1 MNISNR
7 IFLRNKYYLS
17 ILVILSLLLQTLFCL
32 GSTNDSESLFKT
44 EIIVCKDTAYQTN
57 AYFYSSEQEGPTV
70 MIMAG
75 VHGDELAGIE
85 AAKQF
90 MENIKLER
98 GTVIIIPEANKEA
111 IEHRVRAMSQ
121 EEDLN
126 RNYPGDPTLEG
137 IERLAGEIF
146 EIMKNNEIDFL
157 LDLHESVDYYNKNT
171 TFYGQTIVLDDNNNI
186 FLQEI
191 ANYLV
196 NELNSSVVSPE
207 DMFDVIVK
215 PIAGS
220 STYEA
225 LNHLEIYGIT
235 FETCNKMDYK
245 KRVDF
250 HCQCIENVLAYFD
263 IINLQMEGEVEND

>member
-1 MNISNR
+1 MNSSNR
-7 IFLRNKYYLS
+7 IFLRSRTYLS
-17 ILVILSLLLQTLFCL
+17 ILVIVNILLQSLFFL
-32 GSTNDSESLFKT
+32 ALTNDSESLFQT
-44 EIIVCKDTAYQTN
+44 EIIVCKDTDYQTN

-85 AAKQF
+85 ALKQF

-111 IEHRVRAMSQ
+111 IKHRVRAISP

-126 RNYPGDPTLEG
+126 RNYPGDTTLEG

-146 EIMKNNEIDFL
+146 KIMKNNEIDFL
-157 LDLHESVDYYNKNT
+157 LDLHESVDYYHKNSS
-171 TFYGQTIVLDDNNNI
+171 FYGQTIVLDDNNHL
-186 FLQEI
+186 FLREI
-191 ANYLV
+191 ADYLA
-196 NELNSSVVSPE
+196 NELNSSIVSQE
-207 DMFDVIVK
+207 DMFDVIIK

-225 LNHLEIYGIT
+225 LNHLKICGIT
-235 FETCNKMDYK
+235 FETCNKLEYI

-250 HCQCIENVLAYFD
+250 HRQCIENVLVYFD
-263 IINLQMEGEVEND
+263 MITLQMEGDVENY

>member
-1 MNISNR
+1 MNSSNR
-7 IFLRNKYYLS
+7 IFLRSRTYLA
-17 ILVILSLLLQTLFCL
+17 ILVIVNILLQTLFCFGL
-32 GSTNDSESLFKT
+32 TNDSESLFQT
-44 EIIVCKDTAYQTN
+44 EMIVCKDTDNQTN

-85 AAKQF
+85 ALKQY

-111 IEHRVRAMSQ
+111 IKHRVRAISQ

-126 RNYPGDPTLEG
+126 RNYPGDPTSEG

-157 LDLHESVDYYNKNT
+157 LDLHESVDYYNKNSS
-171 TFYGQTIVLDDNNNI
+171 FYGQTVVLDDNENH
-186 FLQEI
+186 FLNRI
-191 ANYLV
+191 AGYLV
-196 NELNSSVVSPE
+196 NELNSSVVSPK

-225 LNHLEIYGIT
+225 LNHLEICGIT

-250 HCQCIENVLAYFD
+250 HYQCIENVLAYFD
-263 IINLQMEGEVEND
+263 VIN

>member
-7 IFLRNKYYLS
+7 IFLRSRTYLS
-17 ILVILSLLLQTLFCL
+17 ILVIVNILLQTLFFL
-32 GSTNDSESLFKT
+32 ALTNDSESLFQT
-44 EIIVCKDTAYQTN
+44 EIIVCKDTGYQTK

-85 AAKQF
+85 ALKQF

-111 IEHRVRAMSQ
+111 IKHRVRAISQ

-126 RNYPGDPTLEG
+126 RNYPGDPTSEG

-146 EIMKNNEIDFL
+146 KIMKNNEIDFL
-157 LDLHESVDYYNKNT
+157 LDLHESVDYYNKNSF
-171 TFYGQTIVLDDNNNI
+171 FYGQTIVLDDNNHL
-186 FLQEI
+186 FLREI
-191 ANYLV
+191 ADYLA
-196 NELNSSVVSPE
+196 NELNSSIVSSE

-225 LNHLEIYGIT
+225 LNHLEIYGVT
-235 FETCNKMDYK
+235 FETCNKLDYK

-250 HCQCIENVLAYFD
+250 HFQCIENVLAYFD
-263 IINLQMEGEVEND
+263 IITLQMEGDVEND